1 MTSSPKGST
10 PPSKPRILFV
20 EDEPTLRTHVSEL
33 LSDEYCVDTAADG
46 MEALTAVLRA
56 KPDIIVTDIVMP
68 GMDGVELVKTL
79 RSAPSTQSIPVL
91 LISGHAPEDRRVESF
106 REGADGYLAKPY
118 SERELRAVIGS
129 MIHSARQ
136 RAEAMRREA
145 AEEAERRV
153 HADRA
158 GLLESITD
166 AFFALDGAW
175 RFTYVNQRALDYYGK
190 TREQLL
196 GHSIWDVFPAAV
208 GTQLQEQYEQVLRTQ
223 SSAAFEMKS
232 VLTGRW
238 VDLRVFP
245 AGQGLAVYFRDVS
258 DRRRAEEKLQ
268 AVLTKLEGRE
278 WRLSLS
284 TRVAGLAV
292 FAWDSRSDRITFENV
307 PPRDILT
314 LSQAV
319 PLTGSHFLRQMM
331 HPDDR
336 RVLRRLLLRSTRSG
350 EPLRGVFRIRGQ
362 AESWRYLE
370 IHGSCESAHQPGTI
384 RLVGVVKDV
393 TERRQIEEALRETDR
408 RKDEFLA
415 LLSHELRNPLAPIAN
430 GLSLLK
436 ARGSADP
443 VAQRALGVMERQ
455 LNHLVRLVD
464 DLLDVG
470 RMTHGKLQL
479 RVERVSLAEVLGR
492 AVESTR
498 TALEANGHTLTTEV
512 REDGLMVDGDA
523 DRLTQVVTN
532 LIHNSAKYTDAGG
545 RIRITIRQEGD
556 EAVIA
561 VTDNGIGI
569 PPNAL
574 EQVFEMFSQ
583 VKLQQPRAGGG
594 LGIGLALVRMIV
606 LMHGGTI
613 RATSAGLGLGS
624 TFTVRLPLAR
634 ADASIPATAA
644 LDLPASG
651 DVALETPCC
660 GTRIMVVDDNS
671 DAATSLE
678 ELLRLKGYSVLT
690 AATGEEAIEKAQTFR
705 PRLIFMDIG
714 LPGID
719 GVEAATRIRAMPE
732 LQGTT
737 IVAVTGW
744 GQPSDRARTRAA
756 GIAAH
761 LLKPVTPE
769 ELERVL
775 ANLSSAEG
783 MTG

>member
-1 MTSSPKGST
+1 M

-20 EDEPTLRTHVSEL
+20 EDEPTLRIHVSEL
-33 LSDEYCVDTAADG
+33 LSDEYCVDTAGNGTD
-46 MEALTAVLRA
+46 ALKAVLRA

-79 RSAPSTQSIPVL
+79 RGSPSTQSIPVL

-118 SERELRAVIGS
+118 SERELRALIGS

-136 RAEAMRREA
+136 RAEALRREA

-166 AFFALDGAW
+166 AFFALDRDW

-196 GHSIWDVFPAAV
+196 GHSIWDVFPTAA
-208 GTQLQEQYEQVLRTQ
+208 GSQLQEQYERVLRTQ
-223 SSAAFEMKS
+223 ASAAFEMKS

-292 FAWDSRSDRITFENV
+292 FAWDSRSDCITFENV
-307 PPRDILT
+307 PPPDILR

-319 PLTGSHFLRQMM
+319 HLTGSHFMRQMM
-331 HPDDR
+331 QPDDA
-336 RVLRRLLLRSTRSG
+336 RVLRRLLLRGMRSG
-350 EPLRGVFRIRGQ
+350 QPLRGVFRVRGG
-362 AESWRYLE
+362 ADSWRYLE
-370 IHGSCESAHQPGTI
+370 INGSCESVHQPGII
-384 RLVGVVKDV
+384 RLVGVVQDV

-436 ARGSADP
+436 LRGSDDP
-443 VAQRALGVMERQ
+443 VAHRTLGVMERQ

-479 RVERVSLAEVLGR
+479 RIQRVSLPDVLGR

-498 TALEANGHTLTTEV
+498 TALEAHGHSLTMEV
-512 REDGLMVDGDA
+512 RGHDLIVDGDA

-545 RIRITIRQEGD
+545 RIRITVQHEGD
-556 EAVIA
+556 EAVVA

-594 LGIGLALVRMIV
+594 LGIGLALVRKIV
-606 LMHGGTI
+606 QMHGGTI

-634 ADASIPATAA
+634 ADGSLPARGA
-644 LDLPASG
+644 LDIAASG
-651 DVALETPCC
+651 NVVLETPCRA
-660 GTRIMVVDDNS
+660 GARILVVDDNS

-678 ELLRLKGYSVLT
+678 DLLRLKGYSVLT
-690 AATGEEAIEKAQTFR
+690 AATGEEAIEKAQAFR
-705 PRLIFMDIG
+705 PQLIFMDIG

-719 GVEAATRIRAMPE
+719 GVEAAIRIRAMPD

-756 GIAAH
+756 GIVAH

-769 ELERVL
+769 EFERVL
-775 ANLSSAEG
+775 ANLRS
-783 MTG
+783 

>member
-1 MTSSPKGST
+1 MTASPKGST
-10 PPSKPRILFV
+10 PSSKPRILFV
-20 EDEPTLRTHVSEL
+20 EDEPTLRIHVSEL
-33 LSDEYCVDTAADG
+33 LSDEYCVDTAG
-46 MEALTAVLRA
+46 NGNEALKAVLRA

-79 RSAPSTQSIPVL
+79 RGATSTQSIPVL

-118 SERELRAVIGS
+118 SERELRALIGS

-136 RAEAMRREA
+136 RAEALRREA
-145 AEEAERRV
+145 SEETERRV

-166 AFFALDGAW
+166 AFFALDRDW

-190 TREQLL
+190 SREELL
-196 GHSIWDVFPAAV
+196 GHSIWEVFPVAA
-208 GTQLQEQYEQVLRTQ
+208 GTQIQEQYEQVLRTQ
-223 SSAAFEMKS
+223 SSAAFEIKS

-268 AVLTKLEGRE
+268 AVLAKLEGRE

-307 PPRDILT
+307 PPRDILS
-314 LSQAV
+314 LSQTV

-331 HPDDR
+331 QPDDR
-336 RVLRRLLLRSTRSG
+336 RVLRRLLLRSMRSG
-350 EPLRGVFRIRGQ
+350 EPLRGIFRIRRGT
-362 AESWRYLE
+362 ESWRYLE
-370 IHGSCESAHQPGTI
+370 INGSCESAHQPGI
-384 RLVGVVKDV
+384 VRLVGVVQDV

-430 GLSLLK
+430 GLALLK
-436 ARGSADP
+436 LRGSDDP
-443 VAQRALGVMERQ
+443 IAHRTLGVMERQ

-479 RVERVSLAEVLGR
+479 RIQTVSLPDVLGR

-498 TALEANGHTLTTEV
+498 TALEAHGHTLTTEV
-512 REDGLMVDGDA
+512 RDHDLMVDGDA

-545 RIRITIRQEGD
+545 RICITVQHEGN
-556 EAVIA
+556 EAVVT

-569 PPNAL
+569 PPSAL

-594 LGIGLALVRMIV
+594 LGIGLALVRTIV
-606 LMHGGTI
+606 QMHGGTI

-634 ADASIPATAA
+634 AHACPIEQLDTPGRGEVAPETACREGA
-644 LDLPASG
+644 
-651 DVALETPCC
+651 
-660 GTRIMVVDDNS
+660 RIMVVDDNN

-678 ELLRLKGYSVLT
+678 DLLRLKGYSVLT
-690 AATGEEAIEKAQTFR
+690 AATGEEAIAKAQTFR
-705 PRLIFMDIG
+705 PQLIFMDIG

-719 GVEAATRIRAMPE
+719 GVEAAKRIRAMPDLE
-732 LQGTT
+732 GTT

-756 GIAAH
+756 GIVAH

-769 ELERVL
+769 EFERVL